1 MKAILLIDNLISNFV
16 LTWWTPIFVGIF
28 IVILMFALWPSH
40 KTSFDE
46 AARIPLR
53 KD

>member
-1 MKAILLIDNLISNFV
+1 MKAILLIDNFISNVV
-16 LTWWTPIFVGIF
+16 LTWWTPVFVGLF
-28 IVILMFALWPSH
+28 VVVLLFALWPSN
-40 KTSFDE
+40 KESFDE